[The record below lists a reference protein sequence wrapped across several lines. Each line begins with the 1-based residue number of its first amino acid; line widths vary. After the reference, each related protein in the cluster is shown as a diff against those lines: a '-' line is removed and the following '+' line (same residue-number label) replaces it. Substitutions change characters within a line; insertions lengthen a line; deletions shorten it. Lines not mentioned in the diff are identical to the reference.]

1 MSAALIAI
9 FETLGANWFAAVI
22 IFLVLTLVW
31 YVIGIFVDRVV
42 RPSKASLIISASV
55 QAVIWFYVF
64 NTLGYTNVAGGL
76 IGLTGYSL
84 MQQLMALKIQNE
96 FKQQA
101 TDAGLAPD
109 AA

>member
-1 MSAALIAI
+1 MSNALIAI
-9 FETLGANWFAAVI
+9 FQTLGANWFAALI
-22 IFLVLTLVW
+22 IFLVLNLVW
-31 YVIGIFVDRVV
+31 FVIGYFVERVL
-42 RPSKASLIISASV
+42 RPSKASLIISACL
-55 QAVIWFYVF
+55 QAVMWFYVF
-64 NTLGYTNVAGGL
+64 NTIGYTNVAGGL

-84 MQQLMALKIQNE
+84 VQQLMALKIQND

>member
-1 MSAALIAI
+1 M
-9 FETLGANWFAAVI
+9 
-22 IFLVLTLVW
+22 
-31 YVIGIFVDRVV
+31 
-42 RPSKASLIISASV
+42 
-55 QAVIWFYVF
+55 
-64 NTLGYTNVAGGL
+64 LGYRLVQQRAFGVAWVVELGLGSAGGL

-84 MQQLMALKIQNE
+84 VQQLMALKIQND